1 MQKPTS
7 IDIPLHD
14 IKPLVEVP
22 DNSLYV
28 VILIAALIIAALIAL
43 IFLVRYFVQ
52 KKKINVRIAQFK
64 ALESID
70 FSSAKEAAYLI
81 SKYGLFFRDDSESHY
96 EAYEN
101 LVNRLSQYKYKK
113 EVDSTIDD
121 ETKGY
126 YNIFVGM
133 IDV

>member
-1 MQKPTS
+1 MQKPSS

-22 DNSLYV
+22 DSSLYM
-28 VILIAALIIAALIAL
+28 VILIAALIVVAFIVLVL
-43 IFLVRYFVQ
+43 VVRYFLA
-52 KKKINVRIAQFK
+52 KKKTNIRIAQFK

-70 FSSAKEAAYLI
+70 FSNAKESAYLI
-81 SKYGLFFRDDSESHY
+81 SQYGLAFRDDSERHF

-101 LVNRLSQYKYKK
+101 LSNRLSQYKYKK

-126 YNIFVGM
+126 FDIYLGM